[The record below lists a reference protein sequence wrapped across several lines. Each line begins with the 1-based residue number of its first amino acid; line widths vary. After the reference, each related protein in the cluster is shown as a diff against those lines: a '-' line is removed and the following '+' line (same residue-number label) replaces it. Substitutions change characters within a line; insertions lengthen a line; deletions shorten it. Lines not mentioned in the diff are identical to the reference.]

1 MRLIYFG
8 ILAIG
13 MWVSPAL
20 SQNGPLKIE
29 ITDGVIE
36 PLTFAVPIFEAEN
49 IEAAA
54 IATEI
59 SRIVATD
66 LISSGLFR
74 EIPANRF
81 IAQRTTFTEAV
92 RYPDWRA
99 INAQALVTASV
110 RTTNT
115 GRLTVKF
122 RIFDIFSGVQ
132 LGRGIQLGGSTQ
144 AVRRMAHKV
153 ADQVYERIT
162 GEGPYFDS
170 KIVCVS

>member
-1 MRLIYFG
+1 MRVKI
-8 ILAIG
+8 
-13 MWVSPAL
+13 
-20 SQNGPLKIE
+20 SQ
-29 ITDGVIE
+29 GVIE
-36 PLTFAVPIFEAEN
+36 PLTFAVPMFEAEN

-81 IAQRTTFTEAV
+81 IAQRTTFAEAV

-110 RTTNT
+110 RTTSY
-115 GRLTVKF
+115 RA
-122 RIFDIFSGVQ
+122 FDG
-132 LGRGIQLGGSTQ
+132 
-144 AVRRMAHKV
+144 
-153 ADQVYERIT
+153 
-162 GEGPYFDS
+162 
-170 KIVCVS
+170 

>member
-1 MRLIYFG
+1 MMRLIYFG

-59 SRIVATD
+59 SRIDSLRNVSHLRKRCATR
-66 LISSGLFR
+66 IG
-74 EIPANRF
+74 
-81 IAQRTTFTEAV
+81 V
-92 RYPDWRA
+92 RSMR
-99 INAQALVTASV
+99 
-110 RTTNT
+110 
-115 GRLTVKF
+115 RLW
-122 RIFDIFSGVQ
+122 
-132 LGRGIQLGGSTQ
+132 
-144 AVRRMAHKV
+144 
-153 ADQVYERIT
+153 
-162 GEGPYFDS
+162 
-170 KIVCVS
+170 